1 MSIASKRTAEI
12 LAILPAPTE
21 PRTRAPGDFGRDVL
35 CIDSLQ
41 TGRYAT
47 GTALIA
53 QRHYHRLITP
63 PGSLRGS
70 KKLKDF
76 GLGIQ
81 RWIGKLAS
89 NAFFL
94 ASTPT
99 RIRAELRKDPQTSRV
114 EPQIFDLSGES
125 KDLRYRIRIQAYT
138 AAGPFAF
145 NVGVDEGLS
154 ASYLGLEQAA

>member
-1 MSIASKRTAEI
+1 MSIASKRRDEI
-12 LAILPAPTE
+12 LATLPAPVE
-21 PRTRAPGDFGRDVL
+21 PRVRARGDFGRDTL

-53 QRHYHRLITP
+53 QRHYHRLVTP

-81 RWIGKLAS
+81 KWIGKLVS
-89 NAFFL
+89 SPLFL

-99 RIRAELRKDPQTSRV
+99 QIRAELRKDDQTARV
-114 EPQIFDLSGES
+114 VPEIFEEDSAS
-125 KDLRYRIRIQAYT
+125 KDLRYRIRIQAFT
-138 AAGPFAF
+138 DIGPFAF

-154 ASYLGLEQAA
+154 FRYLGLETNG

>member
-12 LAILPAPTE
+12 LAILPVPTE
-21 PRTRAPGDFGRDVL
+21 PRERAAGDFGRDVL
-35 CIDSLQ
+35 CIDSRQ

-47 GTALIA
+47 GVALIA
-53 QRHYHRLITP
+53 QRLYHRLITP

-70 KKLKDF
+70 KKLRDF

-81 RWIGKLAS
+81 RWIGQAVS
-89 NAFFL
+89 RPVFL
-94 ASTPT
+94 ASVPA

-114 EPQIFDLSGES
+114 EPAVVDERAANN
-125 KDLRYRIRIQAYT
+125 DLRYRIRIQAYT

-145 NVGVDEGLS
+145 NLGVDEGLS
-154 ASYLGLEQAA
+154 ASYLGLE